1 MRSDEEY
8 RAVFQGTAV
17 MRAKREGL
25 ARNAAVV
32 AANTHAED
40 LLPLLGEVV
49 RHDPSPL
56 VRQHA
61 VWSAAVMASRMGEV
75 AVSSAKA
82 LLDLAARDEGDGVRE
97 EVLTVRAQLR
107 NFA

>member
-1 MRSDEEY
+1 
-8 RAVFQGTAV
+8 

-32 AANTHAED
+32 AANTHAES
-40 LLPLLGEVV
+40 LFPLLREVA
-49 RHDPSPL
+49 RGDSSPL

-61 VWSAAVMASRMGEV
+61 LWAVARMASRMGEGTI
-75 AVSSAKA
+75 AEAKG
-82 LLDLAARDEGDGVRE
+82 LLDAAVRDSEPAILE
-97 EVLTVRAQLR
+97 EVSILRTQLR

>member
-1 MRSDEEY
+1 
-8 RAVFQGTAV
+8 

-40 LLPLLGEVV
+40 LLPLLEDVA

-61 VWSAAVMASRMGEV
+61 VWATAVMASRVGEG
-75 AVSSAKA
+75 ATAGAKA
-82 LLDLAARDEGDGVRE
+82 LLDVAARDDAAGVRE
-97 EVLTVRAQLR
+97 EVQTLRAQLR